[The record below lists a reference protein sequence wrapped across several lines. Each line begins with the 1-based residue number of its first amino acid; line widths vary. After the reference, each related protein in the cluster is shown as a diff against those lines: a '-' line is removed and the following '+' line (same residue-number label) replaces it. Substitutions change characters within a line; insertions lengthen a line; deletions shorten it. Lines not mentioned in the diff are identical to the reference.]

1 MVWRKKSPRF
11 ADVCLG
17 SLVGLLAMLSACT
30 EQTTAPV
37 DAIQPDNDTA
47 TLTSASNVN
56 EEDIVRFGVLSI
68 DSATSVNE
76 RYSPLL
82 AHLSEQVGKPF
93 ELYPVSQQEQ
103 FTAVEAGDLD
113 FITSNPLASVQI
125 KRLHNTEFLVTHT
138 RPGTGPSFSGLII
151 VSQDSPIQ
159 TLDDLPGKNVAC
171 VAFQT
176 AAAGCTF
183 QIFHLLQNDI
193 DPFTDF
199 SSFVENKSQDNIVL
213 AVLNGTIDAG
223 FIRTGQLEKM
233 VRKGLI
239 NGVDEVRILDAK
251 TGDFP
256 FAHTTELYPEW
267 PIAAV
272 EGADPE
278 LVNAVEAALLDIP
291 ADHQALSTLKADGF
305 IPAVD
310 YSKLDNL
317 IQTLQLKSWD
327 AAPQDP

>member
-1 MVWRKKSPRF
+1 MVWRKKSSRF
-11 ADVCLG
+11 TDVCLG
-17 SLVGLLAMLSACT
+17 SLMGLLAMVSACA
-30 EQTTAPV
+30 EQTPAPV
-37 DAIQPDNDTA
+37 DAAQPDNGVV
-47 TLTSASNVN
+47 TLTSASDVS
-56 EEDIVRFGVLSI
+56 EDDIVRFGVLSI

-82 AHLSEQVGKPF
+82 AYLSERVGTSF
-93 ELYPVSQQEQ
+93 ELFPVSQQQQ
-103 FTAVEAGDLD
+103 FAAVEAGELD

-125 KRLHNTEFLVTHT
+125 KRLHNTDFLVTHT
-138 RPGTGPSFSGLII
+138 RPGTGPNFSGLII
-151 VSQDSPIQ
+151 VRQDSPIQ
-159 TLDDLPGKNVAC
+159 TLEDLQDKAVAC

-183 QIFHLLQNDI
+183 QIFHLLQNGI

-233 VRKGLI
+233 VGKELI
-239 NGVDEVRILDAK
+239 NDMDEVRILDVK
-251 TGDFP
+251 TNDFP
-256 FAHTTELYPEW
+256 FPHTTELYPEW
-267 PIAAV
+267 PIAAI
-272 EGADPE
+272 EGTDPE
-278 LVNAVEAALLDIP
+278 LISAVKAALLDIP

-327 AAPQDP
+327 VEPNSP